1 MRSKTHRPLSR
12 AEFDR
17 RFPDEA
23 AYAEHLAALRWPG
36 GFVCPRCGGRK
47 GWRVGGGRGDAGLW
61 ECAGCHR
68 QTSVTA
74 GTALHRSK
82 LPLRAWFTALHIVTS
97 HSNGISA
104 LQLQSQLG
112 LGSYNTA
119 WLLLRKIRAAMAAP
133 EGGALL
139 RGVVEVDEASIPCRS
154 KDDDLTADSRGRS
167 HLGKGALIGAVEI
180 DKEGRPGRARLA
192 VLPDYSAE
200 KIGAFVRKAA
210 APKCG
215 LLTDGLAAY
224 KALDREYDHMPRVVG
239 KMAAHVL
246 MPWAH
251 RVFSLLKR
259 WSTGTFHG
267 FRRPH
272 LQAHLDEFAWRWSRR
287 NARHTGFD
295 RLLGGLGALP
305 HRSYRDFVPQATAG
319 A

>member
-1 MRSKTHRPLSR
+1 MRAKTHQPLSR

-23 AYAEHLAALRWPG
+23 ACAEHLAALRWPG
-36 GFVCPRCGGRK
+36 GFVCPACQGRK
-47 GWRVGGGRGDAGLW
+47 GWRLAADRGLW
-61 ECAGCHR
+61 ECAGCRR

-82 LPLRAWFTALHIVTS
+82 VPLRAWFMALHIVAG

-104 LQLQSQLG
+104 LQLQSRLG
-112 LGSYNTA
+112 LGSWNTA

-133 EGGALL
+133 EGDGALF
-139 RGVVEVDEASIPCRS
+139 RGLVEVDETTVPCRS
-154 KDDDLTADSRGRS
+154 KKDDLAADSRGRS
-167 HLGKGALIGAVEI
+167 HLGKVALIGAVEI

-200 KIGAFVRKAA
+200 KIGAFVRGAVAPGAA
-210 APKCG
+210 
-215 LLTDGLAAY
+215 LLTDGLSAY
-224 KALDREYDHMPRVVG
+224 RALAGEYDHRPRVVG

-251 RVFSLLKR
+251 RLFSLVKR
-259 WSTGTFHG
+259 WGTGTFHG

-272 LQAHLDEFAWRWSRR
+272 LQAHLDEFAFRWGDR
-287 NARHTGFD
+287 NRRHTSFD
-295 RLLGGLGALP
+295 RLLRRLGALP
-305 HRSYRDFVPQATAG
+305 HRSYRDFVPRAA
-319 A
+319 

>member
-1 MRSKTHRPLSR
+1 MRSKTHKPLSR

-23 AYAEHLAALRWPG
+23 ACAEHLAALRWPE
-36 GFVCPRCGGRK
+36 GFACPRCGGRK
-47 GWRVGGGRGDAGLW
+47 GWRVEGGRGDTGLW

-82 LPLRAWFTALHIVTS
+82 LPLRVWFTALHIVTS

-112 LGSYNTA
+112 LGSYNSA

-133 EGGALL
+133 DGEGSLL
-139 RGVVEVDEASIPCRS
+139 RGLVEVDETSIPCRS
-154 KDDDLTADSRGRS
+154 KDDDPTADSRGRS
-167 HLGKGALIGAVEI
+167 HLGKAALIGAVEI

-200 KIGAFVRKAA
+200 KIGAFVREAV
-210 APKCG
+210 APKSG
-215 LLTDGLAAY
+215 LLTDGLQAY
-224 KALDREYDHMPRVVG
+224 KVLAGEYDHRPRVVG

-259 WSTGTFHG
+259 WGTGTFHG

-287 NARHTGFD
+287 NFRHTSFD

-305 HRSYRDFVPQATAG
+305 HRGYRDFVPRAA